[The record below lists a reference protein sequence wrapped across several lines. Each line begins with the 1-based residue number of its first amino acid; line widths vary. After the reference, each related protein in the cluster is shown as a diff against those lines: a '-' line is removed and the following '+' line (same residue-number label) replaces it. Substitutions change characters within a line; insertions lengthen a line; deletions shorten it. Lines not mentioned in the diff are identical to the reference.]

1 MCQLIIMKFP
11 GLLVLL
17 VAVSHAD
24 ALKAVSRLDG
34 RRGLLHRQPVVD
46 GLIALAVQ
54 RDVQDA
60 LQPEVPVGLLWIWE
74 GWRRGKGRRHKTSEI
89 CSHKRRWTPFG

>member
-1 MCQLIIMKFP
+1 MRQLIRTRFP
-11 GLLVLL
+11 GSLVLL

-34 RRGLLHRQPVVD
+34 CRGLLHRQPVVD
-46 GLIALAVQ
+46 GLVALVVQ

-60 LQPEVPVGLLWIWE
+60 LQPEVPVGLLWILE
-74 GWRRGKGRRHKTSEI
+74 GWRRGKQREET
-89 CSHKRRWTPFG
+89 